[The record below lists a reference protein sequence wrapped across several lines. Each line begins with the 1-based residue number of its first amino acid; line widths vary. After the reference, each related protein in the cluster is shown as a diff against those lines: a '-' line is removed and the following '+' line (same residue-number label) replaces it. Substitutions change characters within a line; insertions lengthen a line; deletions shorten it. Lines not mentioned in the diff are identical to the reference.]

1 MTIDL
6 DRIDRKIVAALATD
20 GRMTITALAQAV
32 GLSKTPCA
40 QRLKRLE
47 ERGIILGYAARLD
60 HAQLGQSHIAFVQV
74 SLTDTKAAAL
84 ETFNKA
90 VLSVPEIEQCH
101 MIAGSF
107 DYLLKVRSRDISDY
121 RRVLAETIS
130 SLPFVSHTSTYVA
143 MEAVKE

>member
-1 MTIDL
+1 
-6 DRIDRKIVAALATD
+6 
-20 GRMTITALAQAV
+20 
-32 GLSKTPCA
+32 
-40 QRLKRLE
+40 
-47 ERGIILGYAARLD
+47 
-60 HAQLGQSHIAFVQV
+60 
-74 SLTDTKAAAL
+74 
-84 ETFNKA
+84 
-90 VLSVPEIEQCH
+90 